1 MTAKPTR
8 VPFLP
13 PHLHI
18 ILFFFSFLS
27 CCPDH
32 VTLHFLYTQTRRTC
46 VRTVDGNRPHTGQ
59 SLQSTSVLRLRLNN
73 EDKINL
79 SKSQAT
85 HCQSGCIFGTRLC
98 CRLKVNLLK
107 NSNVM
112 KRSRIGHI
120 NRGVERSVIVQSQ
133 MCCICLEMIK

>member
-59 SLQSTSVLRLRLNN
+59 SLQSTSALRLRLNN

-79 SKSQAT
+79 SK
-85 HCQSGCIFGTRLC
+85 QSEIQVTGNTLSKWVYSWHQIMLSFEGEL
-98 CRLKVNLLK
+98 
-107 NSNVM
+107 
-112 KRSRIGHI
+112 
-120 NRGVERSVIVQSQ
+120 VEK
-133 MCCICLEMIK
+133 L